1 MIQAPQLQYM
11 PTFQPMSAN
20 GQQGAVMMQNAMMP
34 NNLQMPN
41 AFYNYPTSSC
51 YAQPQT
57 SPKSQFNGVN
67 IEILNPQGQGIT
79 PQNGYQMPA
88 QFVPVQQNPIAF
100 PGYPVNYPAA
110 QAIVNPPVNNIPQV
124 QPQQAAVVQPET
136 PQVEAPVVPQPQII
150 TPVAPQQAAP
160 VQPAVQE
167 FQEIPAQVMTLA
179 DVQTPAVPQQEVPV
193 QTVAPEPQPVAPQ
206 VAQDA
211 PVQPEVQVQTPVVEE
226 PQTLDPALSVES
238 FAGRIN
244 SSNPDE
250 QKAAIEEVAEAVKND
265 KNLGPILL
273 DTQIFDSLV
282 NVINTDTS
290 ALQGPTPEINELRQK
305 AQEELTPDEL
315 AKATTPTPLEKAE
328 MNKQYA
334 LYTIAFLQNRL
345 NAELQERGGAALE
358 LKDLPCIDTVI
369 NTVKENPNPML
380 RISAISALSHI
391 ARPEYKA
398 DLTTIFDLAKADE
411 DANVK
416 DAATTALGMLA

>member
-1 MIQAPQLQYM
+1 MIQAPQLQYI
-11 PTFQPMSAN
+11 PTYQPMQAN
-20 GQQGAVMMQNAMMP
+20 GQQGAAMMQNAMMP

-51 YAQPQT
+51 YAQPQ
-57 SPKSQFNGVN
+57 SKSQYNGVN
-67 IEILNPQGQGIT
+67 IEILNPQGQGLT
-79 PQNGYQMPA
+79 PQNTCQMPA
-88 QFVPVQQNPIAF
+88 QFIPVQQAPISF
-100 PGYPVNYPAA
+100 PAYPVNYPTA
-110 QAIVNPPVNNIPQV
+110 QAIVNPPVNQAPQV
-124 QPQQAAVVQPET
+124 QPQQAAVVQT
-136 PQVEAPVVPQPQII
+136 AAPQVETPVVPQPQII

-167 FQEIPAQVMTLA
+167 FQEIPAQVMTPA

-206 VAQDA
+206 VAQEA

-226 PQTLDPALSVES
+226 PQTLDPAISVES

-244 SSNPDE
+244 SANLDE
-250 QKAAIEEVAEAVKND
+250 QRAAIEEVAEAVKSD
-265 KNLGPILL
+265 KNLGPVLL

-282 NVINTDTS
+282 KVINTDTT

-305 AQEELTPDEL
+305 AQEDLTPEEL
-315 AKATTPTPLEKAE
+315 EVATTPTPLEKAE
-328 MNKQYA
+328 LNKQYA

-345 NAELQERGGAALE
+345 NDELQERGGAALE
-358 LKDLPCIDTVI
+358 MKDLPCIDTVI
-369 NTVKENPNPML
+369 NAVKENPNPML

-398 DLTTIFDLAKADE
+398 DLTTVFELAKADE